1 MITVPSYGVKLVT
14 KKKHYFPLQLDSDLS
29 VLAFLIHLG
38 LHEQPQEQ
46 FHVIFLSTDLWIT
59 GHTHVATGSNSKSIV
74 HPPDVFRAA
83 ILANAHRIILAH
95 NHPFGSVA
103 PSSQD
108 IELTSKL
115 VTIGRIIDIPIVE
128 HLILSEDEHFSFTE
142 HKLL

>member
-1 MITVPSYGVKLVT
+1 MLIVNSYGVKLVT

-29 VLAFLIHLG
+29 ILTFLIHLG

-46 FHVIFLSTDLWIT
+46 FHVVFLSTDLWIT
-59 GHTHVATGSNSKSIV
+59 GHSHIATGSNSKSVV

-95 NHPFGSVA
+95 NHPCGSVD

-108 IELTSKL
+108 LELTSKL
-115 VTIGRIIDIPIVE
+115 VAIGALIDIPIVD
-128 HLILSEDEHFSFTE
+128 HIIVSEDEHFSFTE
-142 HKLL
+142 HQLL

>member
-1 MITVPSYGVKLVT
+1 MLIVNSYGVKLVT

-29 VLAFLIHLG
+29 ILTFLIHLG

-46 FHVIFLSTDLWIT
+46 FHVVFLSTDLWIT
-59 GHTHVATGSNSKSIV
+59 GHSHIATGSNSKSVV

-95 NHPFGSVA
+95 NHPCGSVD

-108 IELTSKL
+108 LELTTKL
-115 VTIGRIIDIPIVE
+115 VAIGALIDIPIVD
-128 HLILSEDEHFSFTE
+128 HIIVSEDEHFSFTE
-142 HKLL
+142 HQLL

>member
-1 MITVPSYGVKLVT
+1 MLIVPSFSVKLVT

-29 VLAFLIHLG
+29 ILTFLIHLG

-46 FHVIFLSTDLWIT
+46 FHVVFLSTDLWIT
-59 GHTHVATGSNSKSIV
+59 GHSHIATGSNSKSVV

-95 NHPFGSVA
+95 NHPCGSVD

-108 IELTSKL
+108 LELTTKL
-115 VTIGRIIDIPIVE
+115 VAIGALIDIPIVD
-128 HLILSEDEHFSFTE
+128 HIIVSEDEHFSFTE
-142 HKLL
+142 HQLL